1 MSQGAQGQT
10 GGKKGTGQVL
20 TRNVL
25 LATNF
30 INLIVKFSWAPAES
44 GGRLGTLNYW
54 SANLVTICCS
64 DMFP

>member
-54 SANLVTICCS
+54 VQI
-64 DMFP
+64 